1 MPENAPPR
9 RPRGTTYNL
18 LFVCTGNTCRSP
30 MAAAIARSAVLERGW
45 THVDIRSAGTGAAAG
60 SGATGQAIDVAAEH
74 GLDLREHEAQP
85 LTQEL
90 VEWADLILAMGP
102 SHVHDAEAMGGA
114 GKTVMVTS
122 FIEGAG
128 SGTPVADPFG
138 GDHDSYRATF
148 AQLRLAA
155 DALLDR
161 IEPILS
167 P

>member
-1 MPENAPPR
+1 MSDDAPPR

-30 MAAAIARSAVLERGW
+30 MAAAIAAGGVQARGW
-45 THVDIRSAGTGAAAG
+45 THVDIRSAGTSAAAG
-60 SGATGQAIDVAAEH
+60 TGATQQAIDVAAEH
-74 GLDLREHEAQP
+74 GLDLRSHEAQP
-85 LTQEL
+85 LTAEL

-102 SHVHDAEAMGGA
+102 AHWNEAVSLGGA
-114 GKTVMVTS
+114 GRTAIVTD

-128 SGTPVADPFG
+128 KGMPVADPFG

-148 AQLRLAA
+148 AQLRLAS